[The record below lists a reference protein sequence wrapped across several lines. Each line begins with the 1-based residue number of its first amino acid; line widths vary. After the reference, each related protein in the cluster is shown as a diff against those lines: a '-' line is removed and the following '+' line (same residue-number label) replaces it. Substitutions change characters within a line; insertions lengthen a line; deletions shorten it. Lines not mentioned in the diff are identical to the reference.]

1 MKTRKIAVV
10 ILVILMCIGICGC
23 NDKGKPNDVKKEKEV
38 TKTENKKKT
47 LDKKEPIATKEER
60 LENQDN
66 IYDKFLDQ
74 HREYENYGLYDI
86 DGDGVLELITLR
98 FESCEMEYAGR
109 IVFDVYTVGKNNPQE
124 VVNLGSVQTYGNGFP
139 ALYKDSEGKL
149 ILVVDRL
156 VDDYI
161 DKSSICYLAIENDK
175 LKTVPLYTEE
185 INENS
190 SDEEIVASVD
200 RVRAKLDE
208 MNLEY
213 QDWMKP
219 NPYVNNM
226 QK

>member
-1 MKTRKIAVV
+1 
-10 ILVILMCIGICGC
+10 
-23 NDKGKPNDVKKEKEV
+23 
-38 TKTENKKKT
+38 
-47 LDKKEPIATKEER
+47 
-60 LENQDN
+60 
-66 IYDKFLDQ
+66 
-74 HREYENYGLYDI
+74 
-86 DGDGVLELITLR
+86 
-98 FESCEMEYAGR
+98 MEYAGR

-175 LKTVPLYTEE
+175 LKAVPLYTEE